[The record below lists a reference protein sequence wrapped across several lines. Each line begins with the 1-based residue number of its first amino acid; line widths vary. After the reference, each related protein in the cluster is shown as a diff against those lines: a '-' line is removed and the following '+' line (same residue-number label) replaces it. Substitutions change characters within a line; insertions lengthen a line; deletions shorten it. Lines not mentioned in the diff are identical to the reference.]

1 MTPRIHPARL
11 CDTLIPCR
19 SRGLLA
25 LALAVVLGLA
35 LVPAVQAQEVC
46 IQVITFAE
54 NPDTGEC
61 IAFPTPCDVPQG
73 WAPCGPGGVLISTDP
88 ALAPTEG
95 AIEMVKP
102 EVCAQVITF
111 ARNPET
117 GQCEAFPTPC
127 DVPEGWELCTFPVF
141 P

>member
-1 MTPRIHPARL
+1 MTPRNHPARL
-11 CDTLIPCR
+11 CDTLSPRR
-19 SRGLLA
+19 SRGF
-25 LALAVVLGLA
+25 LALAVVFGLV
-35 LVPAVQAQEVC
+35 LVPAVGAQEVC

-54 NPDTGEC
+54 NPETGEC

-73 WAPCGPGGVLISTDP
+73 WAPFGPGGVLMSTDP

-95 AIEMVKP
+95 AVEMVEP

-111 ARNPET
+111 ARNPVT

-127 DVPEGWELCTFPVF
+127 DVPEGWELCGFPGF

>member
-1 MTPRIHPARL
+1 MILRQEIPRHFVAL
-11 CDTLIPCR
+11 A
-19 SRGLLA
+19 A
-25 LALAVVLGLA
+25 LALGLA
-35 LVPAVQAQEVC
+35 FAPAVHAQLC

-61 IAFPTPCDVPQG
+61 IAFPTPCDVPEG
-73 WAPCGPGGVLISTDP
+73 WAPCGPGPILMSTEAEQVQN
-88 ALAPTEG
+88 ALELSPMDSAV
-95 AIEMVKP
+95 EMDGP

-111 ARNPET
+111 ARNPQT

-127 DVPEGWELCTFPVF
+127 DVPDGWELCGFPAF